1 MRKLPLN
8 TPTPAHSAL
17 GVVGTG
23 VEHDS
28 AWLHTSGQARYIDDL
43 PAPEGLLH
51 AAVGHSEQAQAR
63 ILEMDLSRVLASPGV
78 VAVIT
83 AADVPG
89 HLDAILAEAEGIS
102 HTFNTDRIQMA
113 IHQ

>member
-51 AAVGHSEQAQAR
+51 AAVAATLH
-63 ILEMDLSRVLASPGV
+63 LL
-78 VAVIT
+78 T
-83 AADVPG
+83 AAVASVVGPRESRSQQRG
-89 HLDAILAEAEGIS
+89 PR
-102 HTFNTDRIQMA
+102 TQ
-113 IHQ
+113 

>member
-43 PAPEGLLH
+43 PAPEGLVNKALR
-51 AAVGHSEQAQAR
+51 GR
-63 ILEMDLSRVLASPGV
+63 RASPF
-78 VAVIT
+78 
-83 AADVPG
+83 DVFRS
-89 HLDAILAEAEGIS
+89 A
-102 HTFNTDRIQMA
+102 
-113 IHQ
+113 